1 MSKLLLIL
9 LMTAARAGAFEIP
22 KGADGAALA
31 LPDGFKV
38 KVELA
43 LTPEAQEKGLMF
55 RKELAGDRGMLFVF
69 NESGEK
75 TFWMKNTFVEL
86 DIVFLDKDLKTVK
99 VFHRVTPST
108 PGQSDSEV
116 ATVGATAMH
125 VLELAGGTARKHGIK
140 PGTGLKISFPPA
152 AKKSRIMP
160 AGGKV

>member
-1 MSKLLLIL
+1 MSKFLLIL
-9 LMTAARAGAFEIP
+9 LMSVAPAVAFEIP
-22 KGADGAALA
+22 KGSTEAALA

-43 LTPEAQEKGLMF
+43 LTSEAQEKGLMF
-55 RKELAGDRGMLFVF
+55 RKELAGDRGMLFIF
-69 NESGEK
+69 NDDGEK
-75 TFWMKNTFVEL
+75 KFWMKNTFVEL

-108 PGQSDSEV
+108 PGEDDSEV
-116 ATVGATAMH
+116 ATVGATATH

-160 AGGKV
+160 AGGKI